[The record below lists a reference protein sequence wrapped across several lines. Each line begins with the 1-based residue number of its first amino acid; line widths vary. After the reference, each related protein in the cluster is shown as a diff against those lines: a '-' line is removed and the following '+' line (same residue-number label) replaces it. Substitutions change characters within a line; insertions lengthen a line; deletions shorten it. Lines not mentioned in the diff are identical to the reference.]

1 MCKMTVSNDLCRLK
15 RELRALSMSY
25 TYKLKY
31 NIKAYRICVLSFLLL
46 CLVKLE
52 QKKKRLPYMP
62 YVARQ
67 RGMLPNVARHRG
79 MIGA

>member
-1 MCKMTVSNDLCRLK
+1 MTVSNDLCRLK

-52 QKKKRLPYMP
+52 QKKKTIALHALRC
-62 YVARQ
+62 
-67 RGMLPNVARHRG
+67 
-79 MIGA
+79 